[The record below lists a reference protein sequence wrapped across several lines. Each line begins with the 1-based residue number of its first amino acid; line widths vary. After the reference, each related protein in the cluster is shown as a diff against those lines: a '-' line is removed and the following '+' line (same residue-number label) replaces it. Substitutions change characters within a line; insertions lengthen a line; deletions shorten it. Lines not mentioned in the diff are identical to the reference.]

1 MAIWILLVAVIY
13 VVSWAWLF
21 KACRQ
26 TYGDRTAA
34 KADRVRRCDV
44 EILYRERSDY

>member
-26 TYGDRTAA
+26 TYGDRSAA
-34 KADRVRRCDV
+34 KADRIQRGNV
-44 EILYRERSDY
+44 EVLYREPSDY

>member
-1 MAIWILLVAVIY
+1 MAIWILLVAAIY

-26 TYGDRTAA
+26 TYGDRTAT
-34 KADRVRRCDV
+34 KTDRMRRGDV
-44 EILYRERSDY
+44 ELLYRERSDY